1 MHKGYK
7 WLEVSSGRVYN
18 SRDVIFNEEVF
29 SFTELHSSAGG
40 CLQAE
45 INLLHTHLLPSSHV
59 DPRGANYTDESLLQN
74 NLIPVSNGEN
84 SREFGVQM

>member
-7 WLEVSSGRVYN
+7 WLEVLSGRVYN
-18 SRDVIFNEEVF
+18 SRDVIFDEEVF

-45 INLLHTHLLPSSHV
+45 INLLHTHLLPS
-59 DPRGANYTDESLLQN
+59 P
-74 NLIPVSNGEN
+74 PC
-84 SREFGVQM
+84 